1 MTVKTIYL
9 LSGWA
14 GSGKDYIATTQF
26 PHATRFAF
34 GDVLKQQVSEAS
46 GLPLT
51 YFNDRALKDTPLDTV
66 FALTGDRVT
75 PRDLLLNEARIA
87 RAFDKDVYAKVV
99 LAQILGDVSSSV
111 FVVTDW
117 RYKREFEFL
126 HTQLQLSQSSQL
138 SDTSISYRIY
148 KCRVVRKPK
157 QTVAEVSNDETEHD
171 LDNEP
176 MDWVIV
182 NSVTS
187 KSEKQD

>member
-51 YFNDRALKDTPLDTV
+51 YFNDRTLKDTPLDTV

-126 HTQLQLSQSSQL
+126 HTQLQMS
-138 SDTSISYRIY
+138 TTSYRIY